1 MGNYIVTA
9 KPKIAK
15 LEPVAPR
22 PNTRRTSRR
31 IAGAVA
37 TVRTSGGERSRARI
51 RDVSVFGCS
60 LVTDAD
66 WMRTGIFITVQLAA
80 DWSIQAI
87 VRWARD
93 GVGGVEFLRAISE
106 ADARNI
112 AGE

>member
-1 MGNYIVTA
+1 MSA
-9 KPKIAK
+9 KAKIDK
-15 LEPVAPR
+15 LANVAAR

-31 IAGAVA
+31 IAGTIA
-37 TVRTSGGERSRARI
+37 TVRTAGGERSRARVS
-51 RDVSVFGCS
+51 DVSIFGCS
-60 LVTDAD
+60 IVTEAD
-66 WMRTGIFITVQLAA
+66 WLRTGIFITLQLGP

-112 AGE
+112 AGD

>member
-1 MGNYIVTA
+1 MSA

-15 LEPVAPR
+15 LEQVAPR
-22 PNTRRTSRR
+22 PSTRRTARR

-37 TVRTSGGERSRARI
+37 TVRTSGGERNRARI

-66 WMRTGIFITVQLAA
+66 WLRTGIFVTVQLAP

-93 GVGGVEFLRAISE
+93 GTGGVEFLRAISE
-106 ADARNI
+106 ADARSI

>member
-1 MGNYIVTA
+1 MSA
-9 KPKIAK
+9 KPKITK
-15 LEPVAPR
+15 LEHTPAR
-22 PNTRRTSRR
+22 PNTRRTTRR

-37 TVRTSGGERSRARI
+37 TVRTAGGELSRARI

-66 WMRTGIFITVQLAA
+66 WLRTGIFITVQLTA

-87 VRWARD
+87 VRWARN

-106 ADARNI
+106 VDARNI

>member
-1 MGNYIVTA
+1 MSA
-9 KPKIAK
+9 KAKIDK
-15 LEPVAPR
+15 LANVAAR

-31 IAGAVA
+31 IAGTVA
-37 TVRTSGGERSRARI
+37 TVRTAGGERSRAKI

-60 LVTDAD
+60 IVTEAD
-66 WMRTGIFITVQLAA
+66 WLRTGIFITLQLGP

-112 AGE
+112 AGD

>member
-1 MGNYIVTA
+1 MSA
-9 KPKIAK
+9 KPEIAK
-15 LEPVAPR
+15 LDQLAQQ
-22 PNTRRTSRR
+22 PNKRRVTRR

-37 TVRTSGGERSRARI
+37 TARTAGGERSRALI

-66 WMRTGIFITVQLAA
+66 WLRTGIFITVELSA

-93 GVGGVEFLRAISE
+93 GVGGVEFLRAITE
-106 ADARNI
+106 VDARAI

>member
-1 MGNYIVTA
+1 MSA

-15 LEPVAPR
+15 LEATAAR
-22 PNTRRTSRR
+22 PNTRRAARR

-60 LVTDAD
+60 LVTEAD
-66 WMRTGIFITVQLAA
+66 WLRTGIFVTVQLAP

-112 AGE
+112 SGD

>member
-1 MGNYIVTA
+1 MSA
-9 KPKIAK
+9 KAKIDK
-15 LEPVAPR
+15 LANVAAR

-31 IAGAVA
+31 IAGTVA
-37 TVRTSGGERSRARI
+37 TVRTAGGERSRARI
-51 RDVSVFGCS
+51 RDVSIFGCS
-60 LVTDAD
+60 IVTEAD
-66 WMRTGIFITVQLAA
+66 WLRTGIFITLQLGP

-112 AGE
+112 AGD

>member
-1 MGNYIVTA
+1 MSA

-15 LEPVAPR
+15 LDDNAER
-22 PNTRRTSRR
+22 PNTRRAARR
-31 IAGAVA
+31 IAGAMA
-37 TVRTSGGERSRARI
+37 TVRSSSGERSRARI

-66 WMRTGIFITVQLAA
+66 WLRNGIFVTVEFSP

-87 VRWARD
+87 VRWARE

-106 ADARNI
+106 TDASNI

>member
-1 MGNYIVTA
+1 MSA
-9 KPKIAK
+9 KAKIDK
-15 LEPVAPR
+15 LANVAAR

-31 IAGAVA
+31 IAGTIA
-37 TVRTSGGERSRARI
+37 TVRTAGGERSRAKI

-60 LVTDAD
+60 IVTEAD
-66 WMRTGIFITVQLAA
+66 WLRTGIFITLQLGP

-112 AGE
+112 AGD

>member
-1 MGNYIVTA
+1 MSVKA
-9 KPKIAK
+9 KIDK
-15 LEPVAPR
+15 LANVAAR

-31 IAGAVA
+31 IAGTVA
-37 TVRTSGGERSRARI
+37 TVRTAGGERSRAKI

-60 LVTDAD
+60 IVTEAD
-66 WMRTGIFITVQLAA
+66 WLRTGIFITLQLGP

-112 AGE
+112 AGD

>member
-1 MGNYIVTA
+1 MSA

-15 LEPVAPR
+15 LDTAATR
-22 PNTRRTSRR
+22 PNTRRTARR

-37 TVRTSGGERSRARI
+37 TVRTAGGERSRARI
-51 RDVSVFGCS
+51 RDVSIFGCS

-66 WMRTGIFITVQLAA
+66 WLRTGIFITLQLAP

-93 GVGGVEFLRAISE
+93 GAGGVEFLRAISE

-112 AGE
+112 AGD